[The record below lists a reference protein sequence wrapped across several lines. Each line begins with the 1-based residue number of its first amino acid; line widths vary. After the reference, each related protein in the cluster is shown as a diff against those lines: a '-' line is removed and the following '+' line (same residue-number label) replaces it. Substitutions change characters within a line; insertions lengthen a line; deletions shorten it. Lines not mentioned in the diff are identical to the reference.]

1 MAAGIVTVLDRAL
14 TKIGAGTIDLDTD
27 SFKVALCTKVQAL
40 DATFAGASG
49 DARYSDLT
57 AEVVGT
63 GYIAGGAALAN
74 DAWTRAGG
82 IVSFTA
88 DPTSWTA
95 LTATMKYAVIYK
107 VGGNGDILAIVDLET
122 TDADGRVASNTDFI
136 INWTSGLFTLARA

>member
-1 MAAGIVTVLDRAL
+1 MAAGIVTVIDRAL
-14 TKIGAGTIDLDTD
+14 TKIGAGVIDLDTD
-27 SFKVALCTKVQAL
+27 SFKVALCTKDQAL
-40 DATFAGASG
+40 GPTFAGAST

-57 AEVVGT
+57 DEVVGS
-63 GYIAGGAALAN
+63 GYTAGGAVLSN
-74 DAWTRAGG
+74 DAWTRASG

-88 DPTSWTA
+88 DPTGWTA

-107 VGGNGDILAIVDLET
+107 DGGNGDILAVVDLET

>member
-1 MAAGIVTVLDRAL
+1 MAAGIVTVIDRAL
-14 TKIGAGTIDLDTD
+14 EKLGDGTIDLDTN
-27 SFKVALCTKVQAL
+27 SFKVALCTKDQAL
-40 DATFAGASG
+40 GPTFAGTSG

-57 AEVVGT
+57 DEVVGS
-63 GYIAGGAALAN
+63 GYVAGGAALTTV
-74 DAWTRAGG
+74 AWTRAGG

-107 VGGNGDILAIVDLET
+107 NGGNGDILAIVDLET